1 MASGARYK
9 LNTAKETE
17 EAKCLLGSSQ
27 KNGVRD
33 NLQTAQSKRGAE
45 AVIRA

>member
-9 LNTAKETE
+9 LNTAKGTE
-17 EAKCLLGSSQ
+17 EAKWPVGLESEKWRQGQ
-27 KNGVRD
+27 FTDRAIK
-33 NLQTAQSKRGAE
+33 KGAE